1 LNLFDYLLIAIVG
14 ISMIISLWR
23 GFVREMISLI
33 GLIAAFLV
41 ATRTSGW
48 AGDQLDGII
57 SNDTVADVVG
67 FCLMFI
73 LIVVIVAMIGAVIRR
88 LMIAADLTATDRT
101 LGLLFGLTRG
111 ILLIG
116 LGMLIYTSMGKPT
129 ASFVK
134 NSVLATYAVKLG
146 DMLGKAIPY
155 DYPFSRQSKLT
166 VLKKKVSDMLPD
178 DGLTDND
185 REKLQ
190 SKFEELTK

>member
-14 ISMIISLWR
+14 LSMVISLWR
-23 GFVREMISLI
+23 GFVREMISMI

-48 AGDQLDGII
+48 AGDQLDGVI

-67 FCLMFI
+67 FGLIFI

-101 LGLLFGLTRG
+101 LGLLFGLARG
-111 ILLIG
+111 VLLIG
-116 LGMLIYTSMGKPT
+116 LGMLIYTSMERPT

-134 NSVLATYAVKLG
+134 KSVLSPYAMELG
-146 DMLGKAIPY
+146 NMLGQAIPP
-155 DYPFSRQSKLT
+155 DYPFSRQSKWT
-166 VLKKKVSDMLPD
+166 VLKKKVSDMLPN
-178 DGLTDND
+178 DGLNESD